1 LLRKALAAASSWQED
16 IFLSFNLS
24 MRDLVSQV
32 TILQIVALIES
43 SGIDPRRIIIELTET
58 ALMQD
63 YEVVQESLGILRS
76 MGLKVAL
83 DDFGSGQSSLSY
95 VHQLSLDKIKIDRGF
110 IRNIA
115 TQENARNIVKTVIDL
130 CRNLKFDC
138 VVEGVETAE
147 QAEIIGRLGCSTM
160 QGFFFAK
167 PMPQS
172 EIETYIAGFR
182 MSDNPRMAVA
192 AG

>member
-1 LLRKALAAASSWQED
+1 VQDSLR
-16 IFLSFNLS
+16 
-24 MRDLVSQV
+24 
-32 TILQIVALIES
+32 
-43 SGIDPRRIIIELTET
+43 
-58 ALMQD
+58 
-63 YEVVQESLGILRS
+63 ILRS

-147 QAEIIGRLGCSTM
+147 QAEIIDRARREDVMIYAVGMRSRGARPMQPGIGPGGLQAMLMADLPDPGLARVAEETGGGYIEIRFGQDLGAAFTEVAFTGANCVT
-160 QGFFFAK
+160 
-167 PMPQS
+167 
-172 EIETYIAGFR
+172 AG
-182 MSDNPRMAVA
+182 SAEVA
-192 AG
+192 AIAVR

>member
-1 LLRKALAAASSWQED
+1 LRKALSAASSWPED
-16 IFLSFNLS
+16 MFLSFNLS

-32 TILQIVALIES
+32 TILQIVAIIEG
-43 SGIDPRRIIIELTET
+43 SGIDPRRIIIEVTET

-63 YEVVQESLGILRS
+63 YEQVQESLRILRS

-110 IRNIA
+110 VRNIA
-115 TQENARNIVKTVIDL
+115 MQENARNIVKTVIDL

-147 QAEIIGRLGCSTM
+147 QVEIISRLGCSTM
-160 QGFFFAK
+160 QGYFFAR
-167 PMPQS
+167 PMPQG
-172 EIETYIAGFR
+172 EVEAFIAEFGLSGDR
-182 MSDNPRMAVA
+182 RLVA
-192 AG
+192 AAG

>member
-1 LLRKALAAASSWQED
+1 
-16 IFLSFNLS
+16 
-24 MRDLVSQV
+24 
-32 TILQIVALIES
+32 
-43 SGIDPRRIIIELTET
+43 
-58 ALMQD
+58 MQD
-63 YEVVQESLGILRS
+63 YELVQESLGILRS

-95 VHQLSLDKIKIDRGF
+95 VHQLSLDKIKIDRAF
-110 IRNIA
+110 VRNIA

-147 QAEIIGRLGCSTM
+147 QAEIIGELGCSTM
-160 QGFFFAK
+160 QGYFFAK
-167 PMPQS
+167 PMPQG
-172 EIETYIAGFR
+172 EVDAFIAAHR
-182 MSDNPRMAVA
+182 ISNNSPVAVA

>member
-1 LLRKALAAASSWQED
+1 ME
-16 IFLSFNLS
+16 
-24 MRDLVSQV
+24 V
-32 TILQIVALIES
+32 
-43 SGIDPRRIIIELTET
+43 TET

-63 YEVVQESLGILRS
+63 YERVQDSLRILRS

-147 QAEIIGRLGCSTM
+147 QVEIIGRLGCSTM
-160 QGFFFAK
+160 QGYFFAK
-167 PMPQS
+167 PMPQDEVES
-172 EIETYIAGFR
+172 FIANYR
-182 MSDNPRMAVA
+182 MSDHPRAAAA

>member
-1 LLRKALAAASSWQED
+1 
-16 IFLSFNLS
+16 
-24 MRDLVSQV
+24 MRDLVSEV
-32 TILQIVALIES
+32 TILQIVSIIEG
-43 SGIDPRRIIIELTET
+43 SGIDPRRIIIEVTET

-63 YEVVQESLGILRS
+63 YEQVQASLRILRT

-115 TQENARNIVKTVIDL
+115 EQENSRNIVKTVIDL
-130 CRNLKFDC
+130 CRNLKYDC

-147 QAEIIGRLGCSTM
+147 QVEIICRLGCATM
-160 QGFFFAK
+160 QGYFFAK
-167 PMPQS
+167 PMAQQDV
-172 EIETYIAGFR
+172 AGFIATFDIPDR
-182 MSDNPRMAVA
+182 QQAAVA
-192 AG
+192 